1 MALTKKTYPNKR
13 LWILLCLAAFVNS
26 AHAQTPYNW
35 TGAYA
40 GVNLGS
46 VWSSTQLNAN
56 NISFLPEDG
65 TYQNANTG
73 ATVNPGLQVG
83 YVQQLSGQ
91 WVVGAEGDFS
101 YANNSTQFQQSDS
114 LGEFDRF
121 TVRNNLQGS
130 LRLRTGYAIERFLP
144 FITAGVSFASLGL
157 DYTNEMGTSENLS
170 KTTTQVGWIL
180 GGGLDY
186 GVLAN
191 LSVRTEY
198 LYTDYGKALNLN
210 IATVSGYVDSSGGA
224 QATLASH
231 VVRAAVNYRF

>member
-1 MALTKKTYPNKR
+1 MKKHPNKR
-13 LWILLCLAAFVNS
+13 LWAMIALAAFVTPI
-26 AHAQTPYNW
+26 HAQTPYNW

-46 VWSSTQLNAN
+46 VWSSTQLSAN
-56 NISFLPEDG
+56 NISFISEDG
-65 TYQNANTG
+65 SYQYANTG

-83 YVQQLSGQ
+83 YLQQLSGQ
-91 WVVGAEGDFS
+91 WLVGAESDFS
-101 YANNSTQFQQSDS
+101 YPNNSTQFQQSDS
-114 LGEFDRF
+114 IGEFDWFRIH
-121 TVRNNLQGS
+121 NNLQGS
-130 LRLRTGYAIERFLP
+130 LRLRAGYAIERFLP

-157 DYTNEMGTSENLS
+157 DYTNEMGASENLS
-170 KTTTQVGWIL
+170 KTTTQAGWVL

-210 IATVSGYVDSSGGA
+210 IPTVGGYVDSSGGA
-224 QATLASH
+224 HATLASH
-231 VVRAAVNYRF
+231 VVRAAINYRF